1 MAAASCL
8 STPICSV
15 WIQRSNLSQ
24 KLRISILE
32 FVNILEIM
40 FASGQNILKDKHPE
54 KWKYGNLF
62 LNHDGEIN
70 QLFFYTLTTH

>member
-1 MAAASCL
+1 
-8 STPICSV
+8 
-15 WIQRSNLSQ
+15 
-24 KLRISILE
+24 
-32 FVNILEIM
+32 M